1 MEVSGY
7 NAPSYQWQ
15 ISRDSGAAWN
25 DIPGAT
31 GLSLQVR
38 PAGLDNYQYRL
49 SVVERENATLR
60 LCRISSN
67 SLVIGVH
74 PLPEVKAGPDR
85 MLVKGAT
92 ATLAGEVKGSGMTY
106 TWTPV
111 LYLSDPNNL
120 NPQVSATEDI
130 IYTLTAQSSYGC
142 TNKDEAWVKVA
153 NDLYIPNAFTPNG
166 DGVNDIWRIPF
177 LDPFLEAKVSIYNR
191 YGQRVYYSQ
200 GTIVFWDGTYQNKTL
215 PAEVYIYVIDLTKA
229 KRILNGIVTIVR

>member
-1 MEVSGY
+1 
-7 NAPSYQWQ
+7 
-15 ISRDSGAAWN
+15 
-25 DIPGAT
+25 
-31 GLSLQVR
+31 
-38 PAGLDNYQYRL
+38 
-49 SVVERENATLR
+49 
-60 LCRISSN
+60 
-67 SLVIGVH
+67 VIGVN